1 MLFFLN
7 QPSIAEYSL
16 ILAPHVL
23 YPENVDKIHD
33 YSVGL
38 LVNYSCGQVCFTL
51 CLSGSHVCLGPFLC
65 VVFLAWASSL
75 VPITTMIAGK
85 MVSGEREPQPNL
97 RFRKCGYF
105 ATGTLSYVCEPTP
118 SLSPC
123 FSLCVLNCL
132 HELEYDLYPQFSFP
146 TFKFLSN

>member
-38 LVNYSCGQVCFTL
+38 LVNYSCGQAYL
-51 CLSGSHVCLGPFLC
+51 P
-65 VVFLAWASSL
+65 
-75 VPITTMIAGK
+75 
-85 MVSGEREPQPNL
+85 
-97 RFRKCGYF
+97 KCR
-105 ATGTLSYVCEPTP
+105 S
-118 SLSPC
+118 
-123 FSLCVLNCL
+123 
-132 HELEYDLYPQFSFP
+132 
-146 TFKFLSN
+146 